1 MSVTTTLLVV
11 VVVAGIALLDGAQV
25 SKIYDEAFS
34 ERVEQYDES
43 LRVKGESTV
52 AVFSQAVL
60 VPLMMNSWEDVRGLV
75 RKTQAQDP
83 DLKVVYVLDRNRQL
97 VAHSGVNRYED
108 DLKPVSDPSWPALL
122 DQWKKRQTGT
132 RALARLDLDVSG
144 GQATRFFAEPV
155 MSGNAPPT
163 AEVAARDEAG
173 DDRLGYVVLGYSL
186 EPITRFAGE
195 NTAAKN
201 AAWES
206 SLRRTLLIGA
216 LFVLVGSMLAVLQ
229 GFRIARPIRML
240 THRASQIAQGDLEAR
255 VEVRSGDEV
264 GVLAENFNYM
274 ADQIAVLLTDTAD
287 KAALEKELEV
297 TRVVQERLLP
307 TVNEIR
313 VGSLS
318 LAAFYEPAST
328 CGGDWWT
335 CHDLPEGK
343 SLIVVGDVTGH
354 GVPAAMVTAT
364 AKAACDVVRAL
375 SRRGLGL
382 PALMDL
388 MNFAILESAKREF
401 QMTCFASI
409 HDPTTNVL
417 EFANASHNPPLL
429 FRPFEQGRAR
439 FKSLLGSGTRLGD
452 SSNPSIEFLKQDL
465 RPGDIVI
472 WYTDGIIDCVNK
484 DDVEYGIKRFMT
496 SIDRIG
502 DVTAV
507 DMRDRVVAEAL
518 AFYGSTPRR
527 DDMTLVVGKVDGI

>member
-11 VVVAGIALLDGAQV
+11 VVVAGIALLDGAKV
-25 SKIYDEAFS
+25 SKIYDETYS
-34 ERVEQYDES
+34 ERIEQYDES

-75 RKTQAQDP
+75 RKTVAQDP

-97 VAHSGVNRYED
+97 IAHSGVARYED
-108 DLKPVSDPSWPALL
+108 ELKPVADPSWPQLL
-122 DQWKKRQTGT
+122 ELWRTRQTGS
-132 RALARLDLDVSG
+132 RALARLDMQMPG
-144 GQATRFFAEPV
+144 GQSVRFFAEPV
-155 MSGNAPPT
+155 MAGNAPPT
-163 AEVAARDEAG
+163 PEVAARDDAG
-173 DDRLGYVVLGYSL
+173 DDRLGYVALGYSL
-186 EPITRFAGE
+186 EPIARFAGE
-195 NTAAKN
+195 NRAAKN

-216 LFVLVGSMLAVLQ
+216 LFVLVGTLLAVLQ
-229 GFRIARPIRML
+229 GFRIARPIRSL
-240 THRASQIAQGDLEAR
+240 SYRASQIAQGDLDSR

-264 GVLAENFNYM
+264 GALAENFNYM
-274 ADQIAVLLTDTAD
+274 ADQIAILLSEAAD

-297 TRVVQERLLP
+297 TRLVQERLLP
-307 TVNEIR
+307 PRNEIKI
-313 VGSLS
+313 GSFT
-318 LAAFYEPAST
+318 LAAFYEPASQ

-335 CHDLPEGK
+335 CHQLPEGK
-343 SLIVVGDVTGH
+343 SLVVVGDVTGH

-364 AKAACDVVRAL
+364 AKAACDVVRQL

-409 HDPTTNVL
+409 HDPATSTL
-417 EFANASHNPPLL
+417 QFANASHNPPLL
-429 FRPFEQGRAR
+429 YRPFEHGRAR
-439 FKSLLGSGTRLGD
+439 FRSLLGSGMRLGD
-452 SSNPSIEFLKQDL
+452 SANPTFEFLNQEL

-472 WYTDGIIDCVNK
+472 WYTDGIIDCVNGEEI
-484 DDVEYGIKRFMT
+484 EYGIKRLMT

-502 DVTAV
+502 DTGAV
-507 DMRDRVVAEAL
+507 EMRDRIVADAL
-518 AFYGSTPRR
+518 TFYGNTPRR
-527 DDMTLVVGKVDGI
+527 DDMTLVVGKVDVL